1 MKFTSYTTLSIEVRK
16 VIINVG
22 MALLGDELRIRR
34 RVRIELEDGVVKS
47 IGDGFKSD
55 GVTFKNGI
63 AIPALVNAHIHVL
76 DYAFQEVGLD
86 LGLLELVSEPHG
98 LKHKLIAKLS
108 PREVLRSSLS
118 LFDKLVKQG
127 VYMAIVFCERAEVI
141 DCLRQASQRAGLNAA
156 LLARPKRTNGPLL
169 LDEALEKSDG
179 LGLDS
184 PLRYTADELTQMK
197 WKCAE
202 RGLFKA
208 VHVSE
213 TSQTH
218 EKGDFKLALEVFD
231 ADMMVHGVYLEEDE
245 IHELSSRETSLA
257 LCPRS
262 NMWFSSGLP
271 PLGQLVDHEVN
282 LLLGTDNAG
291 WVNPDMWR
299 ELETLF
305 NVSRL
310 QGLRLNPK
318 EVLRMATVNVH
329 KVKNLKVPPNVLEE
343 GAQANFIVLDGEEL
357 GLRFSKNVYA
367 SIVKRGCAEAV
378 VFKYFGS
385 ANRRPLL
392 SRK

>member
-1 MKFTSYTTLSIEVRK
+1 M
-16 VIINVG
+16 IINVG

-34 RVRIELEDGVVKS
+34 RVSIEVEDGVIKS
-47 IGDGFKSD
+47 ISEGFKGEGLTLRN
-55 GVTFKNGI
+55 GV

-76 DYAFQEVGLD
+76 DYAFQEVGLG
-86 LGLLELVSEPHG
+86 LGLSELVSEPHG
-98 LKHKLIAKLS
+98 LKHRLIERLS
-108 PREVLRSSLS
+108 PKKVLRSSLS
-118 LFDKLVKQG
+118 LFERLVSQG
-127 VYMAIVFCERAEVI
+127 VYTAIVFCERAEVLGY
-141 DCLRQASQRAGLNAA
+141 LRQSSERRGLNAV
-156 LLARPKRTNGPLL
+156 LLARPKRMGDSLL
-169 LDEALEKSDG
+169 IDEALEDSDG

-184 PLRYTADELTQMK
+184 PLRYTVDELTQMR

-202 RGLFKA
+202 KGLFKA

-213 TSQTH
+213 TPKTH

-245 IHELSSRETSLA
+245 IRDLSSRGTSLA
-257 LCPRS
+257 LCLRS

-271 PLGQLVDHEVN
+271 PLDQLTKHEVN

-291 WVNPDMWR
+291 WVNPDIWR
-299 ELETLF
+299 ELEALY

-310 QGLRLNPK
+310 QGLRLSP
-318 EVLRMATVNVH
+318 EDVLKTATVNIRR
-329 KVKNLKVPPNVLEE
+329 VKNLKVPLNVLEE
-343 GAQANFIVLDGEEL
+343 GAQANFIVLDGERL

-378 VFKYFGS
+378 VFRYFGS

-392 SRK
+392 SHK

>member
-1 MKFTSYTTLSIEVRK
+1 M
-16 VIINVG
+16 IINVG
-22 MALLGDELRIRR
+22 MALLGDDLRIRR
-34 RVRIELEDGVVKS
+34 KVSIELEDGVVKS
-47 IGDGFKSD
+47 IGDGFKSS
-55 GVTFKNGI
+55 GLTFRNGI

-98 LKHKLIAKLS
+98 LKHRLIARLS

-127 VYMAIVFCERAEVI
+127 VYMAIMFCERTEVV
-141 DCLRQASQRAGLNAA
+141 DCLRQASQQVGLNTI
-156 LLARPKRTNGPLL
+156 LLARPKRANGSLL
-169 LDEALEKSDG
+169 LDEALERSDG

-184 PLRYTADELTQMK
+184 PLKYTVNELAQMRQR
-197 WKCAE
+197 CVE
-202 RGLFKA
+202 RALFKA

-218 EKGDFKLALEVFD
+218 ERGDFKLALDSFG
-231 ADMMVHGVYLEEDE
+231 ADMIVHGVYLEEDE
-245 IHELSSRETSLA
+245 VRELSSKGTSLA

-271 PLGQLVDHEVN
+271 PLGQLVKHEVN

-291 WVNPDMWR
+291 WINPDIWR
-299 ELETLF
+299 ELEALF

-310 QGLRLNPK
+310 QGLHLNPE
-318 EVLRMATVNVH
+318 EVLKMATVNVRT
-329 KVKNLKVPPNVLEE
+329 VKNLKAPLNVLEE
-343 GAQANFIVLDGEEL
+343 GVQANFIVLDGEEL

-378 VFKYFGS
+378 VFRYFGS
-385 ANRRPLL
+385 TSRKPLL
-392 SRK
+392 SRKWWSSALVSSRSP